1 MADLEKTEFTFSDEV
16 ADENPRKG
24 GAVVDSGNGDDFEA
38 EVEVV
43 DDTPEHDRN
52 RKPMTDPPKE
62 VTEEELSKYDE
73 SVRKRIQHISKGFHE
88 ERRAKESA
96 LREREE
102 AVKLAQQI
110 VEENKKLKGSL
121 HQGQSALLEQAKKVI
136 ANEMDQAKR
145 RFKEAYESGDSDA
158 LTAAQEEMTMVKM
171 KAERVN
177 NFRPA
182 PVQTE
187 QNRVQIQQPAQVR
200 PRLDAKTQEWTE
212 KNTWFGS
219 DDEMTSFA
227 LGFHN
232 KLAKSG
238 ITPSSQEYYERID
251 ARMKQVFPDAFESG
265 KANGSE
271 DATPSPKKSN
281 VVAPATRSTAPKK
294 IVLTKT
300 QVELAKRLGLTN
312 EQYARAV
319 AAEMRK

>member
-1 MADLEKTEFTFSDEV
+1 MAELDKTEFTFPDEV
-16 ADENPRKG
+16 EEKQSRAGSK
-24 GAVVDSGNGDDFEA
+24 VVEA
-38 EVEVV
+38 EPEVEII
-43 DDTPEHDRN
+43 DDTPEQDRG
-52 RKPMTDPPKE
+52 RKPMEEPPKD
-62 VTEEELSKYDE
+62 VTDEELSKYDE
-73 SVRKRIQHISKGFHE
+73 GVRKRIQHFTKGYHE

-102 AVKLAQQI
+102 AVRLAQQV

-121 HQGQSALLEQAKKVI
+121 HQGQSALLEQAKKVV
-136 ANEMDQAKR
+136 ANEMEQAKR
-145 RFKEAYESGDSDA
+145 KFKEAYESGDADA
-158 LTAAQEEMTMVKM
+158 LTAAQEEMTTVKM

-182 PVQTE
+182 PVQNQE
-187 QNRVQIQQPAQVR
+187 KQVQIPTAEPVR
-200 PRLDAKTQEWTE
+200 PKLDAKTQEWTE
-212 KNTWFGS
+212 KNTWFGN

-232 KLAKSG
+232 KLVKSG
-238 ITPSSQEYYERID
+238 ITPSSSEYYERID

-265 KANGSE
+265 ETEVLE

>member
-1 MADLEKTEFTFSDEV
+1 MADMDKTEFTFPDEV
-16 ADENPRKG
+16 EEKQSRGAADASASES
-24 GAVVDSGNGDDFEA
+24 D
-38 EVEVV
+38 VEIV
-43 DDTPEHDRN
+43 DDTPEQDRG
-52 RKPMTDPPKE
+52 RKPMDEPPKD
-62 VTEEELSKYDE
+62 VTDDELAKYDE
-73 SVRKRIQHISKGFHE
+73 GVRKRIQHFTKGYHE
-88 ERRAKESA
+88 ERRAKEAA

-102 AVKLAQQI
+102 AVRLAQQV

-121 HQGQSALLEQAKKVI
+121 HQGQSALLEQAKKVV
-136 ANEMDQAKR
+136 ANEMEQAKR
-145 RFKEAYESGDSDA
+145 KFKEAYESGDAEA

-177 NFRPA
+177 NFRPT
-182 PVQTE
+182 PIQE
-187 QNRVQIQQPAQVR
+187 EEKQVQIPAAEPIR
-200 PRLDAKTQEWTE
+200 AKLDAKTQEWTE
-212 KNTWFGS
+212 RNTWFGN

-232 KLAKSG
+232 KLVKSG
-238 ITPSSQEYYERID
+238 ITPSSPEYYERID

-265 KANGSE
+265 ETEVSE

-300 QVELAKRLGLTN
+300 QVQLAKRLGLTN

>member
-1 MADLEKTEFTFSDEV
+1 MSEAEKTEFEFPD
-16 ADENPRKG
+16 
-24 GAVVDSGNGDDFEA
+24 EA
-38 EVEVV
+38 EERESRAGSKVVTPEPEETEIEVV
-43 DDTPEHDRN
+43 DDTPEEDRG
-52 RKPMTDPPKE
+52 RKPMEDPPKE
-62 VTEEELSKYDE
+62 MSDDELSKYDE
-73 SVRKRIQHISKGFHE
+73 GVRKRIQHFTKGYHE

-102 AVKLAQQI
+102 AVRLTQQI

-121 HQGQSALLEQAKKVI
+121 HQNQSVILEQAKKVV
-136 ANEMDQAKR
+136 AKEMEEAKR
-145 RFKEAYESGDSDA
+145 RFKEAYESGDADA
-158 LTAAQEEMTMVKM
+158 LTSAQEEMTVARIKVD
-171 KAERVN
+171 RVN

-182 PVQTE
+182 PVQTGE
-187 QNRVQIQQPAQVR
+187 NRVQIQQPAQVR

-212 KNTWFGS
+212 RNTWFGN

-251 ARMKQVFPDAFESG
+251 SRMKQVFPDAFESDRTD
-265 KANGSE
+265 ASE

-300 QVELAKRLGLTN
+300 QVQLAKRLGLTN

-319 AAEMRK
+319 AQEMRK

>member
-1 MADLEKTEFTFSDEV
+1 MAELDKTEFTFPDEV
-16 ADENPRKG
+16 EEKQSRAGSK
-24 GAVVDSGNGDDFEA
+24 VVETEP
-38 EVEVV
+38 EVEII
-43 DDTPEHDRN
+43 DDTPEQDRG
-52 RKPMTDPPKE
+52 RKPMEEAPKDVTD
-62 VTEEELSKYDE
+62 EELSKYDE
-73 SVRKRIQHISKGFHE
+73 GVRKRIQHFTKGYHE
-88 ERRAKESA
+88 ERRAKEAA

-102 AVKLAQQI
+102 AVKLTQQI
-110 VEENKKLKGSL
+110 IEENKKLKGSL
-121 HQGQSALLEQAKKVI
+121 HQGQSALLEQAKKVV
-136 ANEMDQAKR
+136 ANEMEQAKR
-145 RFKEAYESGDSDA
+145 KFKEAYESGDADA
-158 LTAAQEEMTMVKM
+158 LTAAQEEMTTVKM
-171 KAERVN
+171 RAERVN

-182 PVQTE
+182 PVQTDE
-187 QNRVQIQQPAQVR
+187 KQVQIPTAEPVR

-212 KNTWFGS
+212 KNKWFGS

-265 KANGSE
+265 ETEASE
-271 DATPSPKKSN
+271 DATPSPKRSN

>member
-1 MADLEKTEFTFSDEV
+1 MADMDKTEFTFPDEV
-16 ADENPRKG
+16 EEKQPRAGSK
-24 GAVVDSGNGDDFEA
+24 VVEA
-38 EVEVV
+38 EPEVEIV
-43 DDTPEHDRN
+43 DDTPEQDRG
-52 RKPMTDPPKE
+52 RKPMEEPPKD
-62 VTEEELSKYDE
+62 VTDDELAKYDE
-73 SVRKRIQHISKGFHE
+73 SVRKRIQHFTKGYHQ
-88 ERRAKESA
+88 ERREKEAA

-102 AVKLAQQI
+102 AVKLAQQV

-121 HQGQSALLEQAKKVI
+121 HQGQSALLEQAKKVV
-136 ANEMDQAKR
+136 ANEMEQAKR
-145 RFKEAYESGDSDA
+145 RFKEAYESGDADA
-158 LTAAQEEMTMVKM
+158 LTAAQEEMTAVKM
-171 KAERVN
+171 KADRVN

-182 PVQTE
+182 PVQVE
-187 QNRVQIQQPAQVR
+187 EKQVQMATAEPVR
-200 PRLDAKTQEWTE
+200 PKLDAKTQEWTE

-238 ITPSSQEYYERID
+238 ITPSSPEYYERID
-251 ARMKQVFPDAFESG
+251 ARMKQVFPDAFESEKTDNSG
-265 KANGSE
+265 
-271 DATPSPKKSN
+271 DASPSPKKSN
-281 VVAPATRSTAPKK
+281 VVAPASRSTAPKK

>member
-1 MADLEKTEFTFSDEV
+1 MAELDKTEFTFPDEV
-16 ADENPRKG
+16 EEKQSRAGSK
-24 GAVVDSGNGDDFEA
+24 VVEA
-38 EVEVV
+38 EPEVEII
-43 DDTPEHDRN
+43 DDTPEQDRG
-52 RKPMTDPPKE
+52 RKPMEEPPKD
-62 VTEEELSKYDE
+62 VTDEELSKYDE
-73 SVRKRIQHISKGFHE
+73 GVRKRIQHFTKGYHE
-88 ERRAKESA
+88 ERRAKEAA

-102 AVKLAQQI
+102 AVKLTQQI
-110 VEENKKLKGSL
+110 IEENKKLKGSL
-121 HQGQSALLEQAKKVI
+121 HQGQSALLEQAKKVV
-136 ANEMDQAKR
+136 ANEMEQAKR
-145 RFKEAYESGDSDA
+145 KFKEAYESGDADA
-158 LTAAQEEMTMVKM
+158 LTAAQEEMTVVKM

-187 QNRVQIQQPAQVR
+187 EKQVQIPTAEPVR
-200 PRLDAKTQEWTE
+200 PRLDAKTQEWTD
-212 KNTWFGS
+212 KNKWFGS

-238 ITPSSQEYYERID
+238 ITPSSKEYYERID
-251 ARMKQVFPDAFESG
+251 ARMKQVFPDAFESSETET
-265 KANGSE
+265 SE
-271 DATPSPKKSN
+271 DANPSPKRSN

>member
-1 MADLEKTEFTFSDEV
+1 MAELDKTEFTFPDEV
-16 ADENPRKG
+16 EEKESRAGSK
-24 GAVVDSGNGDDFEA
+24 VVEA
-38 EVEVV
+38 EPEVEII
-43 DDTPEHDRN
+43 DDTPEQDRG
-52 RKPMTDPPKE
+52 RKPMEEPPKD
-62 VTEEELSKYDE
+62 VTDDELAKYDE
-73 SVRKRIQHISKGFHE
+73 GVRKRIQHFTKGYHE

-102 AVKLAQQI
+102 AVRLAQQV

-121 HQGQSALLEQAKKVI
+121 QQGQSALLEQAKKVV
-136 ANEMDQAKR
+136 ANELKEAQSK
-145 RFKEAYESGDSDA
+145 FKAAYESGDSDA
-158 LTAAQEEMTMVKM
+158 LTAAQAEMTSIQM

-182 PVQTE
+182 PVQNQE
-187 QNRVQIQQPAQVR
+187 KQVQIPTAEPVR
-200 PRLDAKTQEWTE
+200 PKLDAKTQEWTE
-212 KNTWFGS
+212 KNTWFGN

-238 ITPSSQEYYERID
+238 ITPSSSEYYERID

-265 KANGSE
+265 GTEVLE

>member
-1 MADLEKTEFTFSDEV
+1 MSEAEKTEFEFPD
-16 ADENPRKG
+16 
-24 GAVVDSGNGDDFEA
+24 EA
-38 EVEVV
+38 EERESRAGSKVVTPEETEIEIV
-43 DDTPEHDRN
+43 DDTPEEDRG
-52 RKPMTDPPKE
+52 RKPMEDLPKE
-62 VTEEELSKYDE
+62 MSDDELSKYDE
-73 SVRKRIQHISKGFHE
+73 GVRKRIQHFTKGYHE

-102 AVKLAQQI
+102 AVRLTQQI

-121 HQGQSALLEQAKKVI
+121 HQGQSALLEQAKKVV
-136 ANEMDQAKR
+136 AKEMEEAKR
-145 RFKEAYESGDSDA
+145 RFKEAYESGDADA
-158 LTAAQEEMTMVKM
+158 LTSAQEEMTVARI
-171 KAERVN
+171 KADRVN
-177 NFRPA
+177 NFRPT
-182 PVQTE
+182 PVQTGE
-187 QNRVQIQQPAQVR
+187 NRVQIQQPAQVR

-212 KNTWFGS
+212 RNTWFGN

-251 ARMKQVFPDAFESG
+251 SRMKQVFPDAFESDRTD
-265 KANGSE
+265 ASE

-300 QVELAKRLGLTN
+300 QVQLAKRLGLTN

-319 AAEMRK
+319 AQEMRK

>member
-1 MADLEKTEFTFSDEV
+1 MAELDKTEFTFPDEV
-16 ADENPRKG
+16 EEKQSRAGSK
-24 GAVVDSGNGDDFEA
+24 VVETEP
-38 EVEVV
+38 EVEII
-43 DDTPEHDRN
+43 DDTPEQDRG
-52 RKPMTDPPKE
+52 RKPMEEAPKDVTD
-62 VTEEELSKYDE
+62 EELSKYDE
-73 SVRKRIQHISKGFHE
+73 GVRKRIQHFTKGYHE
-88 ERRAKESA
+88 ERRAKEAA

-102 AVKLAQQI
+102 AVKLTQQI
-110 VEENKKLKGSL
+110 IEENKKLKGSL
-121 HQGQSALLEQAKKVI
+121 HQGQSALLEQAKKVV
-136 ANEMDQAKR
+136 ANEMEQAKR
-145 RFKEAYESGDSDA
+145 KFKEAYESGDADA
-158 LTAAQEEMTMVKM
+158 LTAAQEEMTVVKM

-182 PVQTE
+182 PVQTDE
-187 QNRVQIQQPAQVR
+187 KQVQIPTAEPVR

-238 ITPSSQEYYERID
+238 ITPSSKEYYERID
-251 ARMKQVFPDAFESG
+251 ARMKQVFPDAFESSETET
-265 KANGSE
+265 SE
-271 DATPSPKKSN
+271 DANPSPKRSN

>member
-1 MADLEKTEFTFSDEV
+1 MAELDKTEFTFPDEV
-16 ADENPRKG
+16 EEKQSRAGSK
-24 GAVVDSGNGDDFEA
+24 VVETEP
-38 EVEVV
+38 EVEVI
-43 DDTPEHDRN
+43 DDTPEQDRG
-52 RKPMTDPPKE
+52 RKPMEEPPRDVTD
-62 VTEEELSKYDE
+62 EELSKYDE
-73 SVRKRIQHISKGFHE
+73 GVRKRIQHFTKGYHE
-88 ERRAKESA
+88 ERRAKEAA

-102 AVKLAQQI
+102 AVRMAQQV

-121 HQGQSALLEQAKKVI
+121 HQGQSALLEQAKKVV
-136 ANEMDQAKR
+136 ANELKEAQSK
-145 RFKEAYESGDSDA
+145 FKAAYESGDSDA
-158 LTAAQEEMTMVKM
+158 LTAAQAEMTSIQM

-182 PVQTE
+182 PVQSE
-187 QNRVQIQQPAQVR
+187 EKQVQIPTAEPTR
-200 PRLDAKTQEWTE
+200 PKLDAKTQEWTE
-212 KNTWFGS
+212 KNTWFGN

-232 KLAKSG
+232 KLVKSG
-238 ITPSSQEYYERID
+238 ITPSSSEYYERID

-265 KANGSE
+265 GTE
-271 DATPSPKKSN
+271 VLGDATSSPRKSN

>member
-1 MADLEKTEFTFSDEV
+1 MADLEKTEFEFPDEV
-16 ADENPRKG
+16 ENKQSRLGSK
-24 GAVVDSGNGDDFEA
+24 VVTPEPEEA
-38 EVEVV
+38 EIEVV
-43 DDTPEHDRN
+43 DDTPEEDRG
-52 RKPMTDPPKE
+52 RKPMEEPPKE
-62 VTEEELSKYDE
+62 MSDDELSKYDE
-73 SVRKRIQHISKGFHE
+73 SVRKRIQHFTKGYHE
-88 ERRAKESA
+88 ERRAKEAA

-102 AVKLAQQI
+102 AVRMAQQI

-121 HQGQSALLEQAKKVI
+121 HQGQSALLEQAKKVV
-136 ANEMDQAKR
+136 ANEMEQAKR
-145 RFKEAYESGDSDA
+145 RFKEAYESGDADA
-158 LTAAQEEMTMVKM
+158 LTAAQEEMTVVKM

-187 QNRVQIQQPAQVR
+187 EKQVQIPTAAPVR
-200 PRLDAKTQEWTE
+200 SKLDPKTQAWTE
-212 KNTWFGS
+212 KNTWFGN

-232 KLAKSG
+232 KLVKSG
-238 ITPSSQEYYERID
+238 ITPSSEEYYERID

-265 KANGSE
+265 KSNASG

-319 AAEMRK
+319 AQEMRK

>member
-1 MADLEKTEFTFSDEV
+1 MAELDKTEFTFPDEV
-16 ADENPRKG
+16 EEKQSRAGSK
-24 GAVVDSGNGDDFEA
+24 VIEA
-38 EVEVV
+38 EPEVEIV
-43 DDTPEHDRN
+43 DDTPEEDRG
-52 RKPMTDPPKE
+52 RTPMEDPPRD
-62 VTEEELSKYDE
+62 VTDEELSKYDE
-73 SVRKRIQHISKGFHE
+73 GVRKRIQHFTKGYHE
-88 ERRAKESA
+88 ERRAKEAA

-102 AVKLAQQI
+102 AVKLTQQI
-110 VEENKKLKGSL
+110 IEENKKLKGSL
-121 HQGQSALLEQAKKVI
+121 HQGQSALLEQAKKVV
-136 ANEMDQAKR
+136 ANEMEQAKR
-145 RFKEAYESGDSDA
+145 KFKEAYESGDADA
-158 LTAAQEEMTMVKM
+158 LTAAQEEMTVVKM

-187 QNRVQIQQPAQVR
+187 EKQVQIPTAEPVR

-238 ITPSSQEYYERID
+238 ITPSSKEYYERID
-251 ARMKQVFPDAFESG
+251 ARMKQVFPDAFESSETET
-265 KANGSE
+265 SE
-271 DATPSPKKSN
+271 DANPSPKRSN

>member
-1 MADLEKTEFTFSDEV
+1 MSEAEKTEFEFPD
-16 ADENPRKG
+16 
-24 GAVVDSGNGDDFEA
+24 EA
-38 EVEVV
+38 EERESRAGSKVVTPEETEIEIV
-43 DDTPEHDRN
+43 DDTPEEDRG
-52 RKPMTDPPKE
+52 RKPMEDLPKE
-62 VTEEELSKYDE
+62 MSDDELSKYDE
-73 SVRKRIQHISKGFHE
+73 GVRKRIQHFTKGYHE

-102 AVKLAQQI
+102 AVRLTQQI

-121 HQGQSALLEQAKKVI
+121 HQNQSVILEQAKKVV
-136 ANEMDQAKR
+136 AKEMEEAKR
-145 RFKEAYESGDSDA
+145 RFKEAYESGDADA
-158 LTAAQEEMTMVKM
+158 LTSAQEEMTVARI
-171 KAERVN
+171 KADRVN

-187 QNRVQIQQPAQVR
+187 ENRVQVQQPAQVR
-200 PRLDAKTQEWTE
+200 PKLDSKTQEWTE
-212 KNTWFGS
+212 RNTWFGN

-251 ARMKQVFPDAFESG
+251 SRMKQVFPDAFESDRTD
-265 KANGSE
+265 ASE

-300 QVELAKRLGLTN
+300 QVQLAKRLGLTN

-319 AAEMRK
+319 AQEMRK

>member
-1 MADLEKTEFTFSDEV
+1 MAELDKTEFTFPDEV
-16 ADENPRKG
+16 EEKQSRAGSK
-24 GAVVDSGNGDDFEA
+24 VVETEP
-38 EVEVV
+38 EVEIV
-43 DDTPEHDRN
+43 DDTPEQDRG
-52 RKPMTDPPKE
+52 RKPMEEAPKDVTD
-62 VTEEELSKYDE
+62 EELSKYDE
-73 SVRKRIQHISKGFHE
+73 GVRKRIQHFTKGYHE
-88 ERRAKESA
+88 ERRAKEAA

-102 AVKLAQQI
+102 AVKLTQQI
-110 VEENKKLKGSL
+110 IEENKKLKGSL
-121 HQGQSALLEQAKKVI
+121 HQGQSALLEQAKKVV
-136 ANEMDQAKR
+136 ANEMEQAKR
-145 RFKEAYESGDSDA
+145 KFKEAYESGDADA
-158 LTAAQEEMTMVKM
+158 LTAAQEEMTTVKM

-182 PVQTE
+182 PVQTDE
-187 QNRVQIQQPAQVR
+187 KQVQIPTAEPIR
-200 PRLDAKTQEWTE
+200 PRLDARTQEWTD
-212 KNTWFGS
+212 KNKWFGS

-232 KLAKSG
+232 KLVKSG
-238 ITPSSQEYYERID
+238 ITPSSSEYYERID

-265 KANGSE
+265 ETDASGDANS
-271 DATPSPKKSN
+271 SPKRSN

>member
-1 MADLEKTEFTFSDEV
+1 MADLEKTEFEFPDEV
-16 ADENPRKG
+16 DQKQSRLGSK
-24 GAVVDSGNGDDFEA
+24 VVTPEP
-38 EVEVV
+38 EEPEIEVV
-43 DDTPEHDRN
+43 DDTPESDRG
-52 RKPMTDPPKE
+52 RKPMEEPPKE
-62 VTEEELSKYDE
+62 MSDDELAKYDE
-73 SVRKRIQHISKGFHE
+73 SVRKRIQHFTKGYHE
-88 ERRAKESA
+88 ERRAKEAA

-102 AVKLAQQI
+102 AVRMAQQI

-121 HQGQSALLEQAKKVI
+121 HQGQSALLEQAKKVV
-136 ANEMDQAKR
+136 ANEMEQAKR
-145 RFKEAYESGDSDA
+145 KFKEAYESGNADA
-158 LTAAQEEMTMVKM
+158 LAAAQEEMTVVKM

-182 PVQTE
+182 PVQQE
-187 QNRVQIQQPAQVR
+187 EKQVQIPTAEPVR
-200 PRLDAKTQEWTE
+200 AKLDPKTQAWTE
-212 KNTWFGS
+212 KNTWFGD

-232 KLAKSG
+232 KLVKSG
-238 ITPSSQEYYERID
+238 ITPSSDEYYERID
-251 ARMKQVFPDAFESG
+251 ARMRQVFPDAFESEKS
-265 KANGSE
+265 KASE

-319 AAEMRK
+319 AQEMRK

>member
-1 MADLEKTEFTFSDEV
+1 MADLEKTEFEFPD
-16 ADENPRKG
+16 
-24 GAVVDSGNGDDFEA
+24 EA
-38 EVEVV
+38 EEKQSRAGSKVVTPESNDPEIEVV
-43 DDTPEHDRN
+43 DDTPEQDRG
-52 RKPMTDPPKE
+52 RKPMEEPPKE
-62 VTEEELSKYDE
+62 MSDDELSKYDDG
-73 SVRKRIQHISKGFHE
+73 VRKRIQHFTKGYHE
-88 ERRAKESA
+88 ERRAKEAA

-102 AVKLAQQI
+102 AVRMAQQV

-121 HQGQSALLEQAKKVI
+121 HQGQSALLEQAKKVV
-136 ANEMDQAKR
+136 ANEMEQAKR
-145 RFKEAYESGDSDA
+145 RFKEAYESGDADA
-158 LTAAQEEMTMVKM
+158 LTAAQEEMTAVKM

-182 PVQTE
+182 PVQAE
-187 QNRVQIQQPAQVR
+187 EKEVQIPVREPVR
-200 PRLDAKTQEWTE
+200 PKLDQKTQEWTE
-212 KNTWFGS
+212 KNTWFGN

-232 KLAKSG
+232 KLVKSG
-238 ITPSSQEYYERID
+238 ITPSSEEYYERID

-265 KANGSE
+265 RSNGSG
-271 DATPSPKKSN
+271 DATPPSKKSN

>member
-1 MADLEKTEFTFSDEV
+1 MAELDKTEFTFPDEV
-16 ADENPRKG
+16 EEKQSRAGSK
-24 GAVVDSGNGDDFEA
+24 VIEA
-38 EVEVV
+38 EPEVEIV
-43 DDTPEHDRN
+43 DDTPEEDRG
-52 RKPMTDPPKE
+52 RTPMEDPPRD
-62 VTEEELSKYDE
+62 VTDEELSKYDE
-73 SVRKRIQHISKGFHE
+73 GVRKRIQHFTKGYHE
-88 ERRAKESA
+88 ERRAKEAA

-102 AVKLAQQI
+102 AVKLTQQI
-110 VEENKKLKGSL
+110 IEENKKLKGSL
-121 HQGQSALLEQAKKVI
+121 HQGQSALLEQAKKVV
-136 ANEMDQAKR
+136 ANEMEQAKR
-145 RFKEAYESGDSDA
+145 KFKEAYESGDADA
-158 LTAAQEEMTMVKM
+158 LTAAQEEMTVVKM

-187 QNRVQIQQPAQVR
+187 EKQVQIPTAEPVR

-238 ITPSSQEYYERID
+238 ITPSSKEYYERID

-265 KANGSE
+265 ETETSE
-271 DATPSPKKSN
+271 DANPSPKRSN